1 MSTDMTF
8 SSPVVA
14 DVDADVVADMC
25 DVVCD
30 DVFVKPTNKTLRKI
44 YNHDRYADP
53 EMYCKREPNGTFIP
67 TTDADR
73 TLKVRDVCRFHSAS
87 YSIRWGSCYGE
98 PISLR
103 HRDMFDTV
111 IDDLEKHCISKKVTF
126 NMRSGTDITEYVL
139 PVTGYIDSSVLYQ
152 DEIYNPVACPKKQ
165 IVKQKTQQTRRRK
178 VRSYRYYEELKANE
192 KKTHYIRI
200 NGNLYSV
207 DNIYKRT
214 GTDFVPVI
222 IHKASDEPILA
233 MNEMSVRNRHSVGTA
248 ITVNFTKNTKLSGF
262 VLEPEPM
269 KFEYVYEDVDTRRS
283 QHRGRSFIKCLT
295 NDPGFITKFELSYR
309 STKTNGMWVKY
320 NIFDGNVC
328 NHKSTKIVFDEEIVA
343 KEIRII
349 PLSYHNSFEKVNV
362 NPFTTIIPEE
372 KKDENDTVSYY
383 IVSTTRPYELY
394 TYQPDVL
401 CWGSSYWRPHN
412 YKKGDMKI
420 RQREFR
426 EMCDV

>member
-14 DVDADVVADMC
+14 DVASVC

-30 DVFVKPTNKTLRKI
+30 DVFVKPTNKTLRRV
-44 YNHDRYADP
+44 YNYDRITDSELYF
-53 EMYCKREPNGTFIP
+53 KREPNGTFIP

-73 TLKVRDVCRFHSAS
+73 TLKVSDVCRFYNSGL
-87 YSIRWGSCYGE
+87 YNNRWRSFYGKS
-98 PISLR
+98 ISLR

-165 IVKQKTQQTRRRK
+165 IVKKKTQQPRRRK
-178 VRSYRYYEELKANE
+178 VRSYRYYEGLKANE

-200 NGNLYSV
+200 NGNMYSV
-207 DNIYKRT
+207 DNVYKRS

-222 IHKASDEPILA
+222 IHKGFGEPILA

-248 ITVNFTKNTKLSGF
+248 ITINFTNDTKLSGF

-283 QHRGRSFIKCLT
+283 QRRGRGFIKCLV

-309 STKTNGMWVKY
+309 STQTDGMWVKY
-320 NIFDGNVC
+320 NIFDGNDC
-328 NHKSTKIVFDEEIVA
+328 NHKPTKIVFDEEIVA

-372 KKDENDTVSYY
+372 KKDENDTVTYY
-383 IVSTTRPYELY
+383 IESNNRPNKPY

-401 CWGSSYWRPHN
+401 CWSSSYWRPHN
-412 YKKGDMKI
+412 YKKGYKKI

-426 EMCDV
+426 EMCDL